1 LGSATISLDTDAGVM
16 GKTADMLP
24 SGRRRGQGGPETGPK
39 GPVIPRESPR
49 LTTPRALVL
58 LCRWASQ
65 EASSAQVRS
74 EASVLY
80 MRLTALWP
88 ELGVTELDAHNA
100 AEEVDDE
107 EFPETGP

>member
-1 LGSATISLDTDAGVM
+1 
-16 GKTADMLP
+16 
-24 SGRRRGQGGPETGPK
+24 
-39 GPVIPRESPR
+39 
-49 LTTPRALVL
+49 
-58 LCRWASQ
+58 
-65 EASSAQVRS
+65 
-74 EASVLY
+74 